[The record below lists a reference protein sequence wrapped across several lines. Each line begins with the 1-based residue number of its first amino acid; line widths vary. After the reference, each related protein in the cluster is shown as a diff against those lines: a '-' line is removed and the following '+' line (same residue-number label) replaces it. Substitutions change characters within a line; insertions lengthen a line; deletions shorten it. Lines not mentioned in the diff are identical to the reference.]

1 MGNTLLD
8 KKSYK
13 KFFIINKKLYIS
25 AMNKNTNIKNG
36 FEVIGYFEE
45 YLVDNKFIGTKRVEF
60 DPSRSLGWAG
70 RKTFYAAK
78 DIILDRGKK
87 IKAGT
92 KYYTYLQQLCGK
104 YHGTQ
109 KEKINAIQQSQAW
122 KLRAQS
128 T

>member
-1 MGNTLLD
+1 MKNKQNTKTTFKVL
-8 KKSYK
+8 
-13 KFFIINKKLYIS
+13 
-25 AMNKNTNIKNG
+25 
-36 FEVIGYFEE
+36 GYFEE
-45 YLVDNKFIGTKRVEF
+45 YFIDGKFIGTKPCNYDGQRTF
-60 DPSRSLGWAG
+60 GWFG
-70 RKTFYAAK
+70 RKTDYATE
-78 DIILDRGKK
+78 DIILESGKK

-104 YHGTQ
+104 FQGTQ